1 MNNLENHLGSYLV
14 KAHKI
19 IAKLKMDDLT
29 YTHLSVRLERRE
41 EFLLSPFGIQFADV
55 KLENLLHFN
64 LNGEIKS
71 EGKKFN
77 KTGFSIHS
85 SIYKAR
91 NDVNAVIHLHTK
103 ETIAVS
109 ATKIGFLP
117 VSQHALHFYES
128 VSFHSYDSLILN
140 PVEEEE
146 ALIKDL
152 SQNNV
157 MFLRNHGFI
166 TTGKTIWEAL
176 FYAYHLQKACEVQV
190 LCGLNQE
197 SLIMPLP
204 EVCRKAKKDLLSFEK
219 DLGRRDFDSFNF

>member
-77 KTGFSIHS
+77 KTGFSTT
-85 SIYKAR
+85 R
-91 NDVNAVIHLHTK
+91 VAV
-103 ETIAVS
+103 
-109 ATKIGFLP
+109 
-117 VSQHALHFYES
+117 
-128 VSFHSYDSLILN
+128 
-140 PVEEEE
+140 
-146 ALIKDL
+146 
-152 SQNNV
+152 
-157 MFLRNHGFI
+157 
-166 TTGKTIWEAL
+166 
-176 FYAYHLQKACEVQV
+176 
-190 LCGLNQE
+190 
-197 SLIMPLP
+197 
-204 EVCRKAKKDLLSFEK
+204 
-219 DLGRRDFDSFNF
+219 

>member
-1 MNNLENHLGSYLV
+1 MNNLEMNLGSYLV

-29 YTHLSVRLERRE
+29 YTHISGRLEQKD

-55 KLENLLHFN
+55 KPENLLHFN
-64 LNGEIKS
+64 LNGEMKG
-71 EGKKFN
+71 EKRHFN

-109 ATKIGFLP
+109 AMKIGFLP

-128 VSFHSYDSLILN
+128 VSFHNYDSLILN
-140 PVEEEE
+140 PAEEEE
-146 ALIKDL
+146 ALIQDL
-152 SQNNV
+152 AQNNV

-197 SLIMPLP
+197 SLIMPLA

-219 DLGRRDFDSFNF
+219 DLGKRDFDSFNF